1 MKARILG
8 RIIDT
13 GSTED
18 FLVISG
24 LKIQVVRKSIKNF
37 HLAVLPPDGKVRVA
51 VPHHVTD
58 ERVRLAII
66 SKLGW
71 IRRQQADFNAQ
82 PRQTEREMTNGES
95 HYLWGRSYRLEVI
108 EDNGKHRIETKAKTK
123 LRLYVQPGTS
133 TENRL
138 AVLNSWYREQLKLK
152 VDELVQHWAPVVKR
166 RPNAFGIRKMK
177 TKWGSCNIEAK
188 RIWLNLELVKKPP
201 ECLEYILVHELVH
214 LLERHHNERFRKY
227 MDKFLPKWRES
238 RALLNKLPLAYEDWQ
253 Y

>member
-1 MKARILG
+1 LG

-13 GSTED
+13 SATAS
-18 FLVISG
+18 FLLISG
-24 LKIQVVRKSIKNF
+24 LKIQVVRKNIKNF

-51 VPHHVTD
+51 VAHHVTD

-71 IRRQQADFNAQ
+71 IRRQQAHFEQQ
-82 PRQTEREMTNGES
+82 PRQSAREMVNGES
-95 HYLWGRSYRLEVI
+95 HYLWGRAYRLEVI
-108 EDNGKHRIETKAKTK
+108 EQIGKHRIEPKGKSK

-133 TENRL
+133 VENRL
-138 AVLNSWYREQLKLK
+138 AVLNNWYREQLK
-152 VDELVQHWAPVVKR
+152 VRVEELVKHWSPIIKR
-166 RPNAFGIRKMK
+166 TPNACGIKKMK

-188 RIWLNLELVKKPP
+188 RVWLNLELAKKPP

-227 MDKFLPKWRES
+227 MDKFLPKWRDQ
-238 RALLNKLPLAYEDWQ
+238 RALLNSLPLAYEDWQ